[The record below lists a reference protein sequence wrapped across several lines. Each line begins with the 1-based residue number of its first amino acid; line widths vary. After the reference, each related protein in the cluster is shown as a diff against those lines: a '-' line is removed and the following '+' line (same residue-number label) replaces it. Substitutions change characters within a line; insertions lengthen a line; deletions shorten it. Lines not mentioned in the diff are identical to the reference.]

1 MANKKTTGPE
11 SPVTAE
17 QQTGSPGAEAPEVFT
32 IEKLRSEKN
41 VKRAV
46 FAGVCAANGW
56 RPGRAMT
63 EETFLQAVA
72 AFVGAPMGPASGKE
86 ARHA

>member
-17 QQTGSPGAEAPEVFT
+17 QQTGSPGAEAPKVFT
-32 IEKLRSEKN
+32 IEQLRDEKK

-46 FAGVCAANGW
+46 FVGVCVAEGW
-56 RPGRAMT
+56 KPGKTVT
-63 EETFLQAVA
+63 EKEFLKAVEK
-72 AFVGAPMGPASGKE
+72 FTSAPMSGAAKKE
-86 ARHA
+86 AGK